1 MDIKKKRKRCQ
12 CGNDVIEILIDLI
25 LHGICEIK
33 HCVSKC
39 VPVLNVDKIK
49 YHTQE
54 HAFKEIGH
62 ASEHNNL

>member
-1 MDIKKKRKRCQ
+1 M
-12 CGNDVIEILIDLI
+12 IEILIDLI